1 MGWRINIDLAS
12 FSIKDQFVE
21 KVTMKTIKNFY
32 ALFLPVLFLLLMLP
46 LIAGHLPALAENP
59 ELSTVVFYV
68 E

>member
-1 MGWRINIDLAS
+1 MGWRIKNDLAS
-12 FSIKDQFVE
+12 FSIKDQFME

-32 ALFLPVLFLLLMLP
+32 ALFLPILLLLMLP
-46 LIAGHLPALAENP
+46 LIAGHRPALAENP